1 LRWWCPIVYD
11 VIIIG
16 AGPAGLTAGMYCAR
30 GGKKTLILGN
40 LYGSQQSM
48 GGLYENYPGFP
59 DGIQG
64 IELSER
70 MRDQAVKYGAELH
83 EELAAKVV
91 YLSGVFRVKT
101 DGWEYQ
107 SRALILATGA
117 SHRKLFIPGEE
128 EYATKGVSYCAYC
141 DGALFRSKTVAVVG
155 YGNGA
160 ARAVL
165 YLAGLCQKVHL
176 LNVREELVAEAVY
189 LDRIG
194 SLTNLAVVEGVEPI
208 RILGDGFVTGVE
220 FKARGRV
227 RTLDVDGVF
236 VEMGVSPN
244 VELAADLGVELT
256 KGGFIKVNRLTQET
270 SVPGVFAAGDVTG
283 GRMQVTTAVGAA
295 TSAAIS
301 AMRYIQ

>member
-1 LRWWCPIVYD
+1 MYD

-16 AGPAGLTAGMYCAR
+16 AGPAGLTAGMYCSR
-30 GGKKTLILGN
+30 GGKKTLILGSV
-40 LYGSQQSM
+40 YGSQQSM

-70 MRDQAVKYGAELH
+70 MRAQAEKYGADLH
-83 EELAAKVV
+83 EELAAKLVS
-91 YLSGVFRVKT
+91 LNGVFRVKT
-101 DGWEYQ
+101 ESWEYQ
-107 SRALILATGA
+107 AKALILATGA
-117 SHRKLFIPGEE
+117 SHRKLLVPGEE
-128 EYATKGVSYCAYC
+128 EYAARGVSYCAYC
-141 DGALFRSKTVAVVG
+141 DGALFRNKTVAVVG

-176 LNVREELVAEAVY
+176 LNVREDLVAEAVY
-189 LDRIG
+189 LDRIDT
-194 SLTNLAVVEGVEPI
+194 LTNITILQGVEPI
-208 RILGDGFVTGVE
+208 RILGDGFVTGIE
-220 FKARGRV
+220 FRVRGRAS
-227 RTLDVDGVF
+227 TLNVDGVF

-244 VELAADLGVELT
+244 VGLAPDLGIEVT
-256 KGGFIKVNRLTQET
+256 KGGFIRVNRLTQET
-270 SVPGVFAAGDVTG
+270 NVPGVYAAGDVTG
-283 GRMQVTTAVGAA
+283 GRMQVTTAVGAG